1 MVRLSQGGAYLLGG
15 TEIVEDNNEAA
26 AVLAAKLGS
35 APDKKEA
42 AHNTIA
48 YNILTSHNTS
58 GNDEKLEIKFDK
70 LTSHDITF
78 VGIIQTARASGLEKF
93 PIPYVLTNCHNSL
106 CAVGGTINEDDH
118 MFGLTCAKKY
128 GGIYVPPHQAVIHQ
142 FAREMLA
149 EGGKMILGS
158 DSHTRY
164 GALGT
169 MAVGEGG
176 PELVKQLLNK
186 TYDINMP
193 GVVAIYLTGSPAK
206 GVGQIGRAHV

>member
-70 LTSHDITF
+70 LTRYNICRNYSDCQSKRT
-78 VGIIQTARASGLEKF
+78 RE
-93 PIPYVLTNCHNSL
+93 IPNSV
-106 CAVGGTINEDDH
+106 CT
-118 MFGLTCAKKY
+118 Y
-128 GGIYVPPHQAVIHQ
+128 
-142 FAREMLA
+142 
-149 EGGKMILGS
+149 
-158 DSHTRY
+158 
-164 GALGT
+164 
-169 MAVGEGG
+169 
-176 PELVKQLLNK
+176 EL
-186 TYDINMP
+186 P
-193 GVVAIYLTGSPAK
+193 
-206 GVGQIGRAHV
+206 